1 MKNRKFL
8 EVFPMK
14 HISRIIIAI
23 LVVAMMLPM
32 ALACAETKPG
42 DETTQGPAETQAPS
56 GNDPV
61 QTTEPEDTLFAPS
74 DIPADLK
81 FEGETIKFLYW
92 EDVENPEFFV
102 EDQNGEAV
110 NDAIYNRNAKIEEQF
125 GVTLEFTGTLGNF
138 NNQKAFV
145 NQCINS
151 TQSGADAHDF
161 FCGYSMSGATLMCEG
176 IAQDLTDYSIIEF
189 DKPWWPSS
197 LTSKATIKDGIYF
210 ASGDISTNFLYMMY
224 LCVFNKDM
232 YTDVYGAEPKD
243 LYEFVDSGEW
253 CLDKFIELST
263 GVYVDQDSDS
273 VASAGDRFGFVT
285 HNIHFDSFYTSANLF
300 TVVPSEDGNSIKLCD
315 DLFSEKTQN
324 LLTKMCEFLHTTGDC
339 FFTSSQDI
347 FANGGALF
355 TIDRAQI
362 TTKKLGSTAFSYG
375 ILPVPKH
382 DAEQEE
388 YYTCMAFPFTTYV
401 LSTASTHSEAAAAT
415 LELMAYQSY
424 LNITPAL
431 FEEAMKLRYADQSSD
446 SFMFD
451 IIRESVVIDL
461 GRLLTNRLDNLSYS
475 LFRSAMNNNQA
486 GSWSSTKN
494 ANTKL
499 FNRKLADINKAL
511 ENLG

>member
-1 MKNRKFL
+1 MKNRNFM
-8 EVFPMK
+8 EDFQMK

-23 LVVAMMLPM
+23 LVIAMMLPM

-42 DETTQGPAETQAPS
+42 DETTAGSAETQAPS
-56 GNDPV
+56 GNDPAV
-61 QTTEPEDTLFAPS
+61 TEPEDTLFAPS

-92 EDVENPEFFV
+92 SDVENPEFFV
-102 EDQNGEAV
+102 EDQNGESV
-110 NDAIYNRNAKIEEQF
+110 NDAIYNRNAKVEEQF
-125 GVTLEFTGTLGNF
+125 GVTLEFTGTPGNF

-176 IAQDLTDYSIIEF
+176 IAQDLTDYSIVEF
-189 DKPWWPSS
+189 DKPWWPAS
-197 LTSKATIKDGIYF
+197 LTSKATLKDGIYF

-224 LCVFNKDM
+224 VCIFNKDM

-243 LYEFVDSGEW
+243 LYEFVDNKEW
-253 CLDKFIELST
+253 TIDKFIELSS
-263 GVYVDQDSDS
+263 GVYVDQDADG
-273 VASAGDRFGFVT
+273 VASSGDRFGFVT
-285 HNIHFDSFYTSANLF
+285 HNIHFDSFYTAANLF
-300 TVVPSEDGNSIKLCD
+300 TVVPNQDGSQVMLSP

-324 LLTKMCEFLHTTGDC
+324 LLTKMCEFLHSTGDC
-339 FFTSSQDI
+339 YFVDDQNH

-355 TIDRAQI
+355 TINRAQV
-362 TTKKLGSTAFSYG
+362 TSKKLGSTAFSYG
-375 ILPVPKH
+375 ILPVPKY
-382 DAEQEE
+382 DVEQEE

-424 LNITPAL
+424 LQITPAL

-451 IIRESVVIDL
+451 LIRESVVIDL
-461 GRLLTNRLDNLSYS
+461 GRLLTNRLENLSYS
-475 LFRSAMNNNQA
+475 LFRNAMNNNQA
-486 GSWSSTKN
+486 GSWSSLEK
-494 ANTKL
+494 ANSKL
-499 FNRKLADINKAL
+499 FNRKINDINSAL
-511 ENLG
+511 EKLG

>member
-1 MKNRKFL
+1 
-8 EVFPMK
+8 MK
-14 HISRIIIAI
+14 HISRIIIALLI
-23 LVVAMMLPM
+23 VAMMLPM
-32 ALACAETKPG
+32 ALACAETNPG
-42 DETTQGPAETQAPS
+42 DETTAGAAETQAPS

-61 QTTEPEDTLFAPS
+61 TTEAEETLFAPS

-81 FEGETIKFLYW
+81 FEGETIRFLYW
-92 EDVENPEFFV
+92 DDVENPEFFV
-102 EDQNGEAV
+102 EDQTGEAV
-110 NDAIYNRNAKIEEQF
+110 NDAIWGRNAKIEEQF
-125 GVTLEFTGTLGNF
+125 GVTLEFTGTKGNY
-138 NNQKAFV
+138 NNQKDFI

-161 FCGYSMSGATLMCEG
+161 FCGYSMTGATLMCEG
-176 IAQDLTDYSIIEF
+176 IAQDLTQYEIIEF

-197 LTSKATIKDGIYF
+197 LTTKATLKDGIYF

-232 YTDVYGAEPKD
+232 YTDVYGAEPATMYD
-243 LYEFVDSGEW
+243 FVDNGEW

-263 GVYVDQDSDS
+263 GVYVDQDSDN
-273 VASAGDRFGFVT
+273 AQSAGDRFGFVT
-285 HNIHFDSFYTSANLF
+285 NNIHFDSFYTAANLF
-300 TVVPSEDGNSIKLCD
+300 TVLPNEDGSQVMLCD
-315 DLFSEKTQN
+315 DLFSEKTQD
-324 LLTKMCEFLHTTGDC
+324 LLTKMCSFLHGGQDC
-339 FFTSSQDI
+339 YFTDSQNI

-375 ILPVPKH
+375 ILPVPKY
-382 DAEQEE
+382 DKDQEE

-451 IIRESVVIDL
+451 LIRETVVIDL
-461 GRLLTNRLDNLSYS
+461 GRLLTTKLENLSYS

-486 GSWSSTKN
+486 GSWSSLKN

-499 FNRKLADINKAL
+499 FNRKIADINKSL